1 MFVVVN
7 DWIFITLTIMDIFC
21 IEQNGVV
28 NTATVIVQENM
39 RKVAKFFILSRVMP
53 YNTRHA

>member
-28 NTATVIVQENM
+28 NTATVIVQEN
-39 RKVAKFFILSRVMP
+39 AKSCKIFYLIPFI
-53 YNTRHA
+53 